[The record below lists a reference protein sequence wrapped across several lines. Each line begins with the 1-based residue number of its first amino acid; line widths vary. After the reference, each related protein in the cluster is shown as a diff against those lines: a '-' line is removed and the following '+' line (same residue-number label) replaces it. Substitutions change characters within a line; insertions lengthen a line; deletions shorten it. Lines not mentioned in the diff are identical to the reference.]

1 MQVQIPGTQQLA
13 AVQYGALPLQ
23 QTGSGVA
30 AQMVVVAPTSTV
42 AAPAQPAVGVG
53 ALAPG
58 TVAANAARPMAT
70 TAPGAPRQK
79 KRKFGQEKTA
89 VQEKVSTA
97 IPESPLYNQ
106 LLEMDS
112 LVTDMI
118 SRRKADFKEP
128 FPPYHEPVKRVLR
141 IAVQASYAHQPAPPK
156 APTPPP
162 AVQTNAAALAAASA
176 AMFAGPSPAS
186 PQKHPAP
193 EPPSWVL
200 TVSGH
205 LVDPADQLVRAA
217 LAAAAAAAA
226 RGDPS
231 SATLLL
237 QAQQLAAQHIAQQQ
251 AAAASGATR
260 HTLFTAVMRRVEV
273 VLDPDLYPGELGRVA
288 WDKGNHTG
296 PQREAIEVRRQG
308 SRTCKATV
316 LLWPDYQPERYVLP
330 PLLAEVLGMMAH
342 ETRSRIMVAL
352 YGFIKSRRLQ
362 DPKNPI
368 NVKLTPELAQS
379 CKLLAVIVMVVFGC
393 RTLKLSDL
401 GGRLS
406 GLLQPVPPVR
416 IEYNIKLDDLKLSSH
431 SHSHSH
437 SHAHAHHPGF
447 GPRGSPTMASVLQ
460 GYYKEKEIEG
470 MDAKLANLIRR
481 LNECR
486 RRRAL
491 LLAFAHSPVDVTY
504 ALLAAQAGLRWR
516 RRGGGGGGERER
528 ERGGHGREE
537 EARDVRMAR
546 QGSGRDYELER
557 RTEVF
562 RQRWVEDAVMN
573 YLHKR
578 LGRPEGLGV

>member
-1 MQVQIPGTQQLA
+1 MQIPGAQQLA
-13 AVQYGALPLQ
+13 AVQYGALPMQ
-23 QTGSGVA
+23 QQAAGVA
-30 AQMVVVAPTSTV
+30 PQMVVVAPT
-42 AAPAQPAVGVG
+42 AAAGAPAQAAVG
-53 ALAPG
+53 ALAPAA
-58 TVAANAARPMAT
+58 VAATAAARQGAT
-70 TAPGAPRQK
+70 AAGAGSGQRQK
-79 KRKFGQEKTA
+79 KRKFGQERQT

-97 IPESPLYNQ
+97 IPESALYN
-106 LLEMDS
+106 LLLDMDRN
-112 LVTDMI
+112 VTDLI

-141 IAVQASYAHQPAPPK
+141 IAVQASYAHQPAPSKP
-156 APTPPP
+156 PPPPP
-162 AVQTNAAALAAASA
+162 AVPSNAAALAAASA
-176 AMFAGPSPAS
+176 AMFAGPPPPEAAAAAAA
-186 PQKHPAP
+186 AP

-200 TVSGH
+200 SVTGQ

-217 LAAAAAAAA
+217 LAAAGAAAA

-237 QAQQLAAQHIAQQQ
+237 QAQQLAAQHVAQQQ
-251 AAAASGATR
+251 AAAASGAAR
-260 HTLFTAVMRRVEV
+260 AGMLTAVLRRVEV
-273 VLDPDLYPGELGRVA
+273 ELDAEMYPGEQGRVA

-296 PQREAIEVRRQG
+296 PHREAIEIRRQG
-308 SRTCKATV
+308 SRSCKATV
-316 LLWPDYQPERYVLP
+316 LIWPDYQPERYVLP
-330 PLLAEVLGMMAH
+330 PLLAEVLGMMGH

-362 DPKNPI
+362 DPNNPI
-368 NVKLTPELAQS
+368 NVKLTNELAQ
-379 CKLLAVIVMVVFGC
+379 VFGC

-416 IEYNIKLDDLKLSSH
+416 IEYDIKLDNLKPAASTSS
-431 SHSHSH
+431 
-437 SHAHAHHPGF
+437 A
-447 GPRGSPTMASVLQ
+447 GPASVSGLCDLVLYDLDFFQPSPHPHQMAAVLQ
-460 GYYKEKEIEG
+460 SYYKDKEIEA
-470 MDAKLANLIRR
+470 MDTKLTALIRR

-491 LLAFAHSPVDVTY
+491 LLTFAHSPIDMTY
-504 ALLAAQAGLRWR
+504 ALLAAQ
-516 RRGGGGGGERER
+516 
-528 ERGGHGREE
+528 
-537 EARDVRMAR
+537 ARDVRMAR

-578 LGRPEGLGV
+578 LGGPPEGVL